1 MVKQAYTIVDTG
13 SEKNYIIA
21 FNIVL
26 RDNTPLFHVIKADPQ
41 ARILEGAV
49 TAQGLLPEGQ
59 YNLWHEGETEYPV
72 NDMEKAFAQFY
83 RLPKMLN
90 RKAIIETLL
99 NGCRDGLF
107 VLRSTRTDHSFKT
120 FWYDAPDIMNVRDL
134 NLVVVLP
141 EEASLTEIPA
151 RLLAPGV
158 LPELWSGTELTLQEV
173 YNYFSG
179 TKRIKGEFEGETQAI
194 PRAEPGVVNEA
205 IQAAVKGRRLW
216 LLSGRASLLA
226 EDVPIDLL
234 TDDATVQ
241 APPPPLA
248 AKDVIPDNL
257 PEAWQGNNE
266 TTAREIAEALS
277 TRVGKVLPWLI
288 VRDALDAAFKARFVD
303 RASGQ
308 WPCDYAGAGMVR
320 VRQRTDET
328 KKKSATDGREEVHHP
343 DAVYT
348 PNLLVADAVLSAG
361 EIQNLGDEIAA
372 LTKAGAD
379 LFGVEPKF
387 SLRIEIK
394 PKANA
399 EREKV
404 EEFNGLLGEV
414 SRRLKIQ

>member
-1 MVKQAYTIVDTG
+1 
-13 SEKNYIIA
+13 
-21 FNIVL
+21 
-26 RDNTPLFHVIKADPQ
+26 
-41 ARILEGAV
+41 
-49 TAQGLLPEGQ
+49 
-59 YNLWHEGETEYPV
+59 
-72 NDMEKAFAQFY
+72 
-83 RLPKMLN
+83 
-90 RKAIIETLL
+90 
-99 NGCRDGLF
+99 
-107 VLRSTRTDHSFKT
+107 
-120 FWYDAPDIMNVRDL
+120 L

-158 LPELWSGTELTLQEV
+158 LPDLWSSDELTLQEV

-179 TKRIKGEFEGETQAI
+179 TKRIEGEFSGESKAI
-194 PRAEPGVVNEA
+194 PRAGRSVVNEA

-226 EDVPIDLL
+226 EGVPIDLL

-248 AKDVIPDNL
+248 AKDVILDNL

-277 TRVGKVLPWLI
+277 TKVGKVLPWLI

-320 VRQRTDET
+320 VRQRTEEIE
-328 KKKSATDGREEVHHP
+328 KKSATDGREEVHHP

-379 LFGVEPKF
+379 LFGAEPKF

>member
-1 MVKQAYTIVDTG
+1 
-13 SEKNYIIA
+13 
-21 FNIVL
+21 
-26 RDNTPLFHVIKADPQ
+26 
-41 ARILEGAV
+41 
-49 TAQGLLPEGQ
+49 
-59 YNLWHEGETEYPV
+59 
-72 NDMEKAFAQFY
+72 MEKAFAQFY

-107 VLRSTRTDHSFKT
+107 VLRSTRADHSFKT
-120 FWYDAPDIMNVRDL
+120 FWYDAPEIMNVRDL

-151 RLLAPGV
+151 KLLAPGV
-158 LPELWSGTELTLQEV
+158 LPELWNGTELTLQEV

-179 TKRIKGEFEGETQAI
+179 KKRIKGEFEGETQAI
-194 PRAEPGVVNEA
+194 PRAERSVVNED

-226 EDVPIDLL
+226 EDVPVDLL
-234 TDDATVQ
+234 TDDATIQ
-241 APPPPLA
+241 SPPPPLA

-257 PEAWQGNNE
+257 PEAWQGTTE
-266 TTAREIAEALS
+266 TTARDIADALS
-277 TRVGKVLPWLI
+277 TKMGKALPWLI
-288 VRDALDAAFKARFVD
+288 VRDALDATFKARFVD

-320 VRQRTDET
+320 VCQRTDET
-328 KKKSATDGREEVHHP
+328 EKKPATRENHP
-343 DAVYT
+343 DADYK
-348 PNLLVADAVLSAG
+348 PSALIAEAALSVA
-361 EIQNLGDEIAA
+361 EIQNLEEEIAE
-372 LTKAGAD
+372 LTKASAD

-387 SLRIEIK
+387 SLRIEIV